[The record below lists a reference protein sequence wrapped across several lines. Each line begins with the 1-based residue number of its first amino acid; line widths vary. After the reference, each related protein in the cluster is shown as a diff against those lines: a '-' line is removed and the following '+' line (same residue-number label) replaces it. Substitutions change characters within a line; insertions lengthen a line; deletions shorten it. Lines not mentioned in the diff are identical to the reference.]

1 MQQEEFNPRM
11 ENIAQTGF
19 SASDPDDET
28 FYLEKIGTYPGELPY
43 EIEHT
48 VDVKADIYQDNSES
62 HQESNKSQVLPS
74 PEETRNIPIELEQQ
88 SFPPKE
94 KVETI
99 VESESKPFHKSGLIE
114 KDLEP
119 TPYEKSGL
127 IPKEASQPFEKEGTI
142 KEEIGTEY
150 EKSGLTKVEE
160 GSRESTG
167 VKSIWDIFEKEPP
180 EFAETKAEVEE
191 EKKPSEAEPV
201 LTEVEVEES
210 SIVVDE
216 ESVIDFPAE
225 IKISEYDEN
234 DFANEIDEDFRN
246 RILEDLERS
255 KQKNTIER
263 EIPTQ
268 DLFPTSEIEDLQ
280 KELQRVEEKPDDTKY
295 IEVDL
300 TAIDLPQPS
309 KIIAE
314 EIKQEPDS
322 TIEPW
327 IQPKEKK
334 DKEEK
339 KKKKKLKA
347 KPIADVQAEQFFK
360 EGASTIKAQTQVE
373 EQQIEEQRIEGQI
386 TEEKKKKPVLVVWLS
401 AASLLTLLLVIFFFL
416 KPLWFNQIFEAKKSN
431 EPTKNKEQT
440 VKDIEK
446 IDKRSFQKPS
456 EESKLSSTLIEKPN
470 VQAQLT
476 KEIAEMLPPKEPH
489 KEPSKPKTEIQ
500 PKINSSDI
508 KESTKSRPTTSKATL
523 AWKPRQES
531 APVIE
536 IVPQREYSVEIFS
549 THDPEEANYL
559 LNLLNQ
565 KQVSAYIKVQV
576 IKNANLYK
584 VRVGSFKN
592 LDDAKEFAKQF
603 GFKNLWIDR
612 IR

>member
-19 SASDPDDET
+19 SAGDPDDET

-74 PEETRNIPIELEQQ
+74 PEETKNIPIELEQQ

-94 KVETI
+94 KEEII

-114 KDLEP
+114 EDLEP
-119 TPYEKSGL
+119 IPYEKSGL
-127 IPKEASQPFEKEGTI
+127 IPKEVSEPFERVGTI
-142 KEEIGTEY
+142 KDEIGTEY
-150 EKSGLTKVEE
+150 EKSGLKEVEE
-160 GSRESTG
+160 EPRESNG
-167 VKSIWDIFEKEPP
+167 VKTIWDIFEKEPP
-180 EFAETKAEVEE
+180 EFSETKAEVEE
-191 EKKPSEAEPV
+191 EKKPSEAEQPV
-201 LTEVEVEES
+201 SSEVEIEES

-234 DFANEIDEDFRN
+234 DFAKVIDEDFRN
-246 RILEDLERS
+246 KILEDLERS
-255 KQKNTIER
+255 KQKNSIER
-263 EIPTQ
+263 EFPTQ
-268 DLFPTSEIEDLQ
+268 DLISTTEIENLQ
-280 KELQRVEEKPDDTKY
+280 KELQRGEEKPDDTKY

-314 EIKQEPDS
+314 EIKQEPDF

-327 IQPKEKK
+327 IKPKEKK
-334 DKEEK
+334 DKKEK

-347 KPIADVQAEQFFK
+347 KPIADVQAEQPFK
-360 EGASTIKAQTQVE
+360 KEASTIEEQTQVE
-373 EQQIEEQRIEGQI
+373 EQQIEEQI
-386 TEEKKKKPVLVVWLS
+386 TEEKKKKPDLVVWLS
-401 AASLLTLLLVIFFFL
+401 TAGLLTLLLVIFFFL
-416 KPLWFNQIFEAKKSN
+416 KPLWFNQIFEGKKSN
-431 EPTKNKEQT
+431 EPVKDKEQT
-440 VKDIEK
+440 RKDIKK
-446 IDKRSFQKPS
+446 IDKMSFQKPS
-456 EESKLSSTLIEKPN
+456 GESKPSPALIEKPN
-470 VQAQLT
+470 VQEQLT
-476 KEIAEMLPPKEPH
+476 KEVAETLPPKEIP
-489 KEPSKPKTEIQ
+489 KEPSKPKAEVQ
-500 PKINSSDI
+500 PKINPSDT
-508 KESTKSRPTTSKATL
+508 KESTNPRPTTSKATL
-523 AWKPRQES
+523 AWTTRRES

-536 IVPQREYSVEIFS
+536 IVPQREYSVEVFS
-549 THDPEEANYL
+549 TYDPDEANYL

-565 KQVSAYIKVQV
+565 KQISAYIKVQV

-584 VRVGSFKN
+584 VRVGNFKN
-592 LDDAKEFAKQF
+592 LDGAKEFAKQF
-603 GFKNLWIDR
+603 GFKNVWIDR